1 MAIIDVVKFDGLK
14 SRDWIVYKHPS
25 DQLVLGT
32 QLTVKEGQV
41 AIFMKDGKIADIFE
55 PGRYT
60 LTTDNLPILRGLVNI
75 PFGGTTPF
83 PAEVYFLNTLTKLD
97 IPWGT
102 ADPMQ
107 IIDPKFKVKLR
118 VRAFGQ
124 MGMKLSN
131 YKTFYSELIGA
142 MPQSDAINYEKIYD
156 FYRSLIIQKVKVI
169 ISGMIINDQISAL
182 EIQPRLEEI
191 SDKVKEKITEEI
203 SKYGLDVTTFYVQSI
218 SFPDEDFAKVNKILE
233 DQAAFDIMGDRNYV
247 MKRSFD
253 VYQDAARN
261 ESGVSGAMAAGGM
274 GIGLGAGMMQSMQ
287 AQMPNPMMGMQGQAQ
302 ISQTAKC
309 PGCGAE
315 NPMSSKFCSSCG
327 KPMVV
332 KKITCPGCGAQV
344 DEGSKFCNEC
354 GTSLVPKVCECGAE
368 LPLGSKFCNNC
379 GKKVD

>member
-14 SRDWIVYKHPS
+14 TRDWIVYKHPS

-41 AIFMKDGKIADIFE
+41 AIFMKDGQIADIFE

-60 LTTDNLPILRGLVNI
+60 LSTENLPILRGLINI

-83 PAEVYFLNTLTKLD
+83 PAEIYFLNTLTKLD

-107 IIDPKFKVKLR
+107 VIDPKFKVKLR
-118 VRAFGQ
+118 IRAFGQ
-124 MGMKLSN
+124 MGMKLSD
-131 YKTFYSELIGA
+131 YRTFFTELIGA
-142 MPQSDAINYEKIYD
+142 MPKSDAINYERIYD

-191 SDKVKEKITEEI
+191 SDKVKVKISEEI
-203 SKYGLDVTTFYVQSI
+203 AKYGLNVTTFYVQSI
-218 SFPDEDFAKVNKILE
+218 SFPDEDFAKVNRILE
-233 DQAAFDIMGDRNYV
+233 DQAAFDIMGDKNYV
-247 MKRSFD
+247 TKRSFD

-261 ESGVSGAMAAGGM
+261 EGGVSGAMAAGGM
-274 GIGLGAGMMQSMQ
+274 GIGLGAGMMNAMQ
-287 AQMPNPMMGMQGQAQ
+287 NQMPNPMMQQSMQMQAAAMQ
-302 ISQTAKC
+302 KC
-309 PGCGAE
+309 PNCGAD
-315 NPMSSKFCSSCG
+315 NPSNSKFCCSCG
-327 KPMVV
+327 KPMVIA
-332 KKITCPGCGAQV
+332 KITCPGCGAQV
-344 DEGSKFCNEC
+344 NEGSKFCNEC
-354 GTSLVPKVCECGAE
+354 GMSLVPKVCECGAT
-368 LPLGSKFCNNC
+368 LAPGSKFCNNC